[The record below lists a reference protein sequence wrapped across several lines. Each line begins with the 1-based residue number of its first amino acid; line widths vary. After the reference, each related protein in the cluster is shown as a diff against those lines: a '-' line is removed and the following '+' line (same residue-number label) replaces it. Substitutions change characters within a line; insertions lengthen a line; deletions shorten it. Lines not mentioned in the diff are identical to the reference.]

1 MAPALTWNMT
11 PEVAGVCLLAASE
24 VPNFLAGAL
33 PSFMTIGRFAAE
45 PEDVKRL
52 RDGEVWAAVPI
63 IAVGA
68 GTSLVFKN
76 YWPMAVTAAV
86 AVYYY
91 IGYERHIRNPS
102 PKAEPINEEQSNGDY
117 G

>member
-1 MAPALTWNMT
+1 
-11 PEVAGVCLLAASE
+11 
-24 VPNFLAGAL
+24 
-33 PSFMTIGRFAAE
+33 MTIGRFAAE

>member
-1 MAPALTWNMT
+1 MAPALSWKMT
-11 PEVAGVCLLAASE
+11 PEVAGACLLAASE

-52 RDGEVWAAVPI
+52 RDGEWWASVPI
-63 IAVGA
+63 IAVGLGA
-68 GTSLVFKN
+68 SLVFKS
-76 YWPMAVTAAV
+76 YWPAAITAAT
-86 AVYYY
+86 AIYYY
-91 IGYERHIRNPS
+91 VGYERHIRNPS
-102 PKAEPINEEQSNGDY
+102 PSAQPINEESNGNY